1 MSKKITFE
9 EFEEI
14 LKGKAQRVIT
24 DGEQAVA
31 DCMMKIQREC
41 VKGMEN
47 TRHSSKGVYTHNKSE
62 LHYPSLPG
70 EYPAVDSG
78 NMVKKVTFEV
88 ETKGDSVIG
97 RVGSTIT
104 DPDYPRKLEYGQSN
118 VRARP
123 WLKPSIVKASSY
135 IKQRLGVK

>member
-9 EFEEI
+9 EFQEI

-41 VKGMEN
+41 VNGMTN

-78 NMVKKVTFEV
+78 ALRRSITFEV

-104 DPDYPRKLEYGQSN
+104 SPDYPSQLEYGRSN

-123 WLKPSIVKASSY
+123 WLKPSIVKSSSY
-135 IKQRLGVK
+135 IKQRLGAK